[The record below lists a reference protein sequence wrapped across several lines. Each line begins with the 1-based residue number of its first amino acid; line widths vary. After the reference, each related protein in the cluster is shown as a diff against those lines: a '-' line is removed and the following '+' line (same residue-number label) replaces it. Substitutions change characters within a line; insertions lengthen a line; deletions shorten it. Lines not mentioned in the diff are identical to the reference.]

1 MLLTIWH
8 QLWLIEVTSGIC
20 KMAEFLEKNPFKM
33 IGTVLGGGFAD
44 RDANLNPGY
53 IQPFIPTPGYDKK
66 NPYGIDPETE
76 RVVISNGK
84 PVVIAKDAPR
94 GWGRG
99 SLASLYD
106 STIGRI
112 HGSDWDKRGPGL
124 NAWQDFPEEGYGRLA
139 EKVEPFTANPKYP
152 GNPNLPGAGPVPKL
166 NQGLNWGQMAINEW
180 NRYRS
185 RGDVDWGL
193 QRTADALKDATYYG
207 YEVDRAQM
215 YDFMNSPMGQA
226 KTSLLAQQAVN
237 APRYAKAALI
247 DAIANRKKASSTPQ
261 EAAAQMYAALRTR
274 DIA

>member
-1 MLLTIWH
+1 
-8 QLWLIEVTSGIC
+8 
-20 KMAEFLEKNPFKM
+20 MAEFNPFKQ
-33 IGTVLGGGFAD
+33 IGTFLGGGVAD
-44 RDANLNPGY
+44 RSVDLNPGY

-152 GNPNLPGAGPVPKL
+152 GNPNLAGAGPVPKL
-166 NQGLNWGQMAINEW
+166 PQGLNWGQMAINEW

-185 RGDVDWGL
+185 RGDVNWGL
-193 QRTADALKDATYYG
+193 QTTADAL
-207 YEVDRAQM
+207 
-215 YDFMNSPMGQA
+215 
-226 KTSLLAQQAVN
+226 
-237 APRYAKAALI
+237 
-247 DAIANRKKASSTPQ
+247 
-261 EAAAQMYAALRTR
+261 
-274 DIA
+274 

>member
-1 MLLTIWH
+1 
-8 QLWLIEVTSGIC
+8 
-20 KMAEFLEKNPFKM
+20 
-33 IGTVLGGGFAD
+33 
-44 RDANLNPGY
+44 
-53 IQPFIPTPGYDKK
+53 
-66 NPYGIDPETE
+66 
-76 RVVISNGK
+76 
-84 PVVIAKDAPR
+84 
-94 GWGRG
+94 
-99 SLASLYD
+99 
-106 STIGRI
+106 
-112 HGSDWDKRGPGL
+112 
-124 NAWQDFPEEGYGRLA
+124 A

-226 KTSLLAQQAVN
+226 KTSFLAQQAVDS
-237 APRYAKAALI
+237 PRYAKAALI